1 MTTLAKRKKDEEMPE
16 RKKSQDDQFQQNIK
30 RKPDQMRGLHKRN
43 QTCTELLETNAA
55 MQARAKK
62 YRIQRT
68 ELSLKNNEKME
79 AEALQKIIENYKQ
92 TLQKEKDV
100 NEQIVS
106 KEQTAKQEKE
116 VKGI

>member
-1 MTTLAKRKKDEEMPE
+1 
-16 RKKSQDDQFQQNIK
+16 
-30 RKPDQMRGLHKRN
+30 MRGLHKRN

-79 AEALQKIIENYKQ
+79 AEALQKIIENYK
-92 TLQKEKDV
+92 
-100 NEQIVS
+100 
-106 KEQTAKQEKE
+106 
-116 VKGI
+116 